1 MATTTDNINIKINVD
16 ATKSE
21 QSTTNYKAKIREL
34 KEEMVALQVETN
46 GLADATEEQRA
57 QYAALEQQAGQIAD
71 ALGDV
76 SARVNA
82 NADDFQNF
90 NAVMEG
96 AKGLTAFAQGVAGV
110 TSLLGINNDA
120 VTKTIQVMMSLQ
132 SIMTSLNV
140 VQQMF
145 NKDSKVRIALEKLLS
160 TTNTKVAATTA
171 VETGAT
177 KAATVA
183 QRGLN
188 AAMKANPIILIVS
201 ALISLIA
208 VTGTFIKKSIE
219 AKKASEDEAKAN
231 EDLKKS
237 IEDLEKTRRQ
247 AAADTS
253 NNTQQTKDNINN
265 IHELAK
271 AAKEGSEEQASYFKQ
286 LADATGL
293 QVTSLEEAEKAVK
306 NYNEVQVYAKLAI
319 QNAKDEIALQNGLLK
334 AAKEA
339 YDNGTISLYQ
349 YDTRVDNCNKT
360 ISRQNKI
367 IAENTATLDANKKT
381 AGAATNATNKHTT
394 SVNTQVKK
402 LSELQEALRK
412 LNKDI
417 AVYNEDWE
425 EAARVETSIATAEW
439 EKQRKEYEK
448 LIKQTKNK
456 ERIAV
461 LNELIVKGE
470 ENLQNDIA
478 EINKKYGK
486 KIWDDKVELLDS
498 ESATYW
504 DDYIKLLTEGVEK
517 GYATEKQLKDANRAK
532 TENEDSEAAQ
542 KLANQYELE
551 AKRQEVA
558 KAKGKAAG
566 AVEGAPEYFD
576 AMIEVAEAQRELE
589 LEQLEQDKEAKLL
602 SEEDYQIRKKE
613 IIDKY
618 NTDNYNEAKR
628 YAELELQAE
637 AEKQQYIASL
647 YSAMRGFINDIQE
660 AELADAEGNEKKQKE
675 IKKKYAIM
683 EAMMNIGEIGINTA
697 KGIMGAWSAYAEIP
711 FVGPGLAAALTAVI
725 AVLGAVQTAAAVT
738 QLNTKI
744 KKAKRGAYIVGPSHA
759 EGGVPYE
766 LEGGE
771 AVLNKRAMSIPAY
784 RNMASAM
791 NVATGGVAFPGTNPN
806 AGMTAM
812 VDEKAV
818 DAIVRRTVA
827 GIAAIPVVV
836 SEESITNAQRNV
848 GVSVDRSR
856 I

>member
-1 MATTTDNINIKINVD
+1 MATDSINVKITVD
-16 ATKSE
+16 ANQAQQE
-21 QSTTNYKAKIREL
+21 TTNYSAKIREL
-34 KEEMVALQVETN
+34 RNQMSALSESTD
-46 GLADATEEQRA
+46 GLANATEEQKQA
-57 QYAALEQQAGQIAD
+57 YIDAAVEAARMKD
-71 ALGDV
+71 ALGDINTQIQV
-76 SARVNA
+76 LS
-82 NADDFQNF
+82 DDYLYF
-90 NAVMEG
+90 NTTLDALKGGTAVVQ
-96 AKGLTAFAQGVAGV
+96 GLVGTMD
-110 TSLLGINNDA
+110 LLGLSNTG
-120 VTKTIQVMMSLQ
+120 VEQVVKTLMSLQ
-132 SIMTSLNV
+132 GVMNSINA
-140 VQQMF
+140 VQQLF
-145 NKDSKVRIALEKLLS
+145 NKDSRVRIVLEKLLS
-160 TTNTKVAATTA
+160 TTNTKVAATTV

-237 IEDLEKTRRQ
+237 IEDLEQARRQ

-253 NNTQQTKDNINN
+253 NNAQQTKDNINN
-265 IHELAK
+265 LYELAK
-271 AAKEGSEEQASYFKQ
+271 AAKKGSEEQASYFKQ

-293 QVTSLEEAEKAVK
+293 QVTNLEEASKAVQ

-349 YDTRVDNCNKT
+349 YNIRVDNCNNA

-367 IAENTATLDANKKT
+367 IAENTATLDANKKS

-394 SVNTQVKK
+394 SVSSQVKK
-402 LSELQEALRK
+402 LSELQESLMK

-425 EAARVETSIATAEW
+425 NAAKSETNIVTAEW
-439 EKQRKEYEK
+439 EKQKKEYEK

-486 KIWDDKVELLDS
+486 KIWEEKINNLDS
-498 ESATYW
+498 ESTTYW
-504 DDYIKLLTEGVEK
+504 DDYIKLLTEGLEK
-517 GYATEKQLKDANRAK
+517 GFATEKQLSDANKEKRQI
-532 TENEDSEAAQ
+532 EDEAAAK
-542 KLANQYELE
+542 KLANQYEIE
-551 AKRQEVA
+551 AKEQEVA
-558 KAKGKAAG
+558 KAKGRVAG
-566 AVEGAPEYFD
+566 LQEGTPEYFD
-576 AMIEVAEAQRELE
+576 ALIEQAEAERELE
-589 LEQLEQDKEAKLL
+589 LERLEQDKEAKLI
-602 SEEDYQIRKKE
+602 SEENYQIRKKE

-618 NTDNYNEAKR
+618 NTDNYNSAKY
-628 YAELELQAE
+628 YAELEFQAK
-637 AEKQQYIASL
+637 AEIQAKIGEL
-647 YSAMRGFINDIQE
+647 YSSMRSFINDIQE
-660 AELADAEGNEKKQKE
+660 AELADYEGNEKKQKE
-675 IKKKYAIM
+675 IKKKYAII

-725 AVLGAVQTAAAVT
+725 AVLGAVQTAAAIT

-744 KKAKRGAYIVGPSHA
+744 KKAGRGAYVVGASHTA
-759 EGGVPYE
+759 GGVDYE

-771 AVLNKRAMSIPAY
+771 IVLNKNVARIPQYRAI
-784 RNMASAM
+784 ASAM
-791 NVATGGVAFPGTNPN
+791 NVSTGGIPLGGGGLENG
-806 AGMTAM
+806 AGFGVTKED
-812 VDEKAV
+812 VQT
-818 DAIVRRTVA
+818 IVQETVA

-836 SEESITNAQRNV
+836 SAQTISEKQRRVNV
-848 GVSVDRSR
+848 TEQRSQ